1 MLDERRRGVGL
12 AAGRISMLFGRIT
25 KATSKETIARLPLE
39 DGQTLL
45 LRPKPGPLS
54 VAAVIRVTNSK
65 RP

>member
-1 MLDERRRGVGL
+1 
-12 AAGRISMLFGRIT
+12 MLFGRIT
-25 KATSKETIARLPLE
+25 KATSKETIGRLPLE